1 MPAIDFVHS
10 VSGNARYLDAD
21 GDGLTAGTPWIPK
34 RKSILQLAG
43 TDVSSANPL
52 PVSVAGR
59 STAPLTTIAIDQT
72 GTGDLTLL
80 APTAGKAI
88 ALYGMTATFSI
99 EVAEITLRAA
109 ANAAFAKLLNLV
121 SFSISDDT
129 YPITL
134 GVDEALI
141 MNVGATSVRST
152 GFLRYTEV

>member
-21 GDGLTAGTPWIPK
+21 GDGLSAGTPWVPK
-34 RKSILQLAG
+34 RKSILQLEG

-52 PVSVAGR
+52 PVEIAGQ
-59 STAPLTTIAIDQT
+59 SIIPLTTIAIDQT
-72 GTGDLTLL
+72 GTGDRTLL
-80 APTAGKAI
+80 TPTTGKAI
-88 ALYGMTATFSI
+88 ALYGLTATFSI
-99 EVAEITLRAA
+99 EVAEITLRGG
-109 ANAAFAKLLNLV
+109 ANAAFGKLLNLV

-134 GVDEALI
+134 GVNEALI

-152 GFLRYTEV
+152 GFLRYAEV